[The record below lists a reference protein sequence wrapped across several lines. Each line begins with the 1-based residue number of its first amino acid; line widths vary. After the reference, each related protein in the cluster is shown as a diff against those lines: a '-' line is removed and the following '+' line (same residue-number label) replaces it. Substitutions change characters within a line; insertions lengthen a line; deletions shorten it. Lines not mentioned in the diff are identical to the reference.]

1 MHLRTTMLLLGL
13 GLLSAC
19 QDPSR
24 TDEAKHVQAAEPLPA
39 CTPGQLIG
47 LSPSPEQV
55 TAHRQFDAPT
65 LKYAQGKHPEQ
76 WGFPLVLLVDASG
89 HAVCYQMDDSDGRA
103 AALNAQRKA
112 LLVDARQWRYR
123 PFMEGDK
130 ASAAVVHEPVAE
142 ERIPPQRRVMPEVAL
157 DTVKISLSRS
167 GCYGTC
173 PIYSVEVFGDGR
185 VIYDGDKYVDVTG
198 RHEYR
203 IPVEQVRALLDT
215 FRRSD
220 AWSLESDYSAMTT
233 DSPTYCLSISL
244 DGQEHVIRDYVGKH
258 AGMPQVVRQLQ
269 EAVDRVSRAR
279 EWTELSQF
287 AVTQLQQEGFDF
299 SSQAGA
305 DLFANAVMND
315 DGHDEAAMLRLIAL
329 GTPVQGGMFQEWR
342 AQGVASEFEMFTL
355 ALSHHR
361 IALIPPMLERGLLLK
376 RGRVD
381 QAKLD
386 EAFQSAIE
394 GGRLAAVQAIW
405 NYSDTVKPS
414 LHYVESPASEGADP
428 AERYSVLMRLE
439 RLQDPGWE
447 GQKIAA
453 WLATQGTDLRSARD
467 ARGES
472 LLHVAVQAE
481 DIDFVRYLLA
491 QGVDVSAESKNG
503 LPALG
508 GAHTE
513 DMAMLLLQAGSTWE
527 MGDGGKHFRD
537 YAGWNHW
544 GRVLAWTAQSA
555 QSAQPGA
562 K

>member
-1 MHLRTTMLLLGL
+1 MHLRTAVLLLGL
-13 GLLSAC
+13 GVLCAC
-19 QDPSR
+19 KEPPRADTLTR
-24 TDEAKHVQAAEPLPA
+24 VQATEPLPG

-65 LKYAQGKHPEQ
+65 LKYAQGQHPKE

-89 HAVCYQMDDSDGRA
+89 HAVCYEMDDADGRA
-103 AALNAQRKA
+103 VALNPQRKA
-112 LLVDARQWRYR
+112 LLVAARQWRYR

-130 ASAAVVHEPVAE
+130 ASVAVVHEPVAE
-142 ERIPPQRRVMPEVAL
+142 ERIPPQRRVMPEVPL

-185 VIYDGDKYVDVTG
+185 VIYDGEQYVDVTG

-203 IPVEQVRALLDT
+203 IPVEQVRDLLAT

-220 AWSLESDYSAMTT
+220 AWSLESNYSAMTT
-233 DSPTYCLSISL
+233 DSPTYCLRIHL
-244 DGQEHVIRDYVGKH
+244 DGQEHVIQDYVGKRV
-258 AGMPQVVRQLQ
+258 GMPQVVRQLQ
-269 EAVDRVSRAR
+269 DAVDRISRAR

-287 AVTQLQQEGFDF
+287 AVAQLQQEGFDF
-299 SSQAGA
+299 TSQAGA
-305 DLFANAVMND
+305 NLFANAVMNY
-315 DGHDEAAMLRLIAL
+315 DGQDEAAMLRLIAL
-329 GTPVQGGMFQEWR
+329 GTPLQGGLFQEWR
-342 AQGVASEFEMFTL
+342 QNGVASEYEMFML

-361 IALIPPMLERGLLLK
+361 VALIAPMLERGLLLT

-405 NYSDTVKPS
+405 NYSDTMKPS
-414 LHYVESPASEGADP
+414 LHYVEPPASEGADP
-428 AERYSVLMRLE
+428 TERYSVLMRLQ
-439 RLQDPGWE
+439 RLQDPAWE
-447 GQKIAA
+447 GQQIAA
-453 WLATQGTDLRSARD
+453 WLATQGADLRSARG
-467 ARGES
+467 ARGET

-481 DIDFVRYLLA
+481 DFDFVRYLLA
-491 QGVDVSAESKNG
+491 QGLDVSAESKSG

-513 DMAMLLLQAGSTWE
+513 DMAMLLLQAGSSWE

-544 GRVLAWTAQSA
+544 GRVLAWTAPA
-555 QSAQPGA
+555 AQPGA

>member
-1 MHLRTTMLLLGL
+1 MQVRTVMVLVGL
-13 GLLSAC
+13 GLLCAC
-19 QDPSR
+19 QDPPQADAVMS
-24 TDEAKHVQAAEPLPA
+24 VQASEPLPA

-47 LSPSPEQV
+47 LAPSPEQV

-65 LKYAQGKHPEQ
+65 LKYAQDKHPEE

-89 HAVCYQMDDSDGRA
+89 HAVCYEMDDSNGRA
-103 AALNAQRKA
+103 VALNAQRKG
-112 LLVDARQWRYR
+112 LLVAARQWRYR

-130 ASAAVVHEPVAE
+130 AGAAVVHETVAE
-142 ERIPPQRRVMPEVAL
+142 ERIPPQRRVMPEVPL

-185 VIYDGDKYVDVTG
+185 VIYDGDRYVDVIG

-203 IPVEQVRALLDT
+203 IPVEQVRGLLDT

-233 DSPTYCLSISL
+233 DSPTYCLSIHL
-244 DGQEHVIRDYVGKH
+244 DGQERVIQDYVGLRV
-258 AGMPQVVRQLQ
+258 GMPQIVRHLQ
-269 EAVDRVSRAR
+269 DAVDRISRAR

-299 SSQAGA
+299 TSQAGA
-305 DLFANAVMND
+305 DLFANAAMND
-315 DGHDEAAMLRLIAL
+315 DSHDEAALLQLIAL
-329 GTPVQGGMFQEWR
+329 GTPLQGGLFQEWQE
-342 AQGVASEFEMFTL
+342 QGIASEFEMFKL

-361 IALIPPMLERGLLLK
+361 VALIAPMLERGLLLK

-428 AERYSVLMRLE
+428 TGRYSVLMRLE
-439 RLQDPGWE
+439 RLQDPAWE
-447 GQKIAA
+447 GQQIAA
-453 WLATQGTDLRSARD
+453 WLATQGADLRSARD
-467 ARGES
+467 ARGET

-491 QGVDVSAESKNG
+491 QGVDVSAESRNG

-513 DMAMLLLQAGSTWE
+513 DMAMLLLQAGSTWG

-544 GRVLAWTAQSA
+544 GRVLAWTAP
-555 QSAQPGA
+555 SAQPVSR
-562 K
+562 